1 MTKDGNILEQLVKIT
16 HGYKF
21 CGVKIYTLPTIK
33 FDKVNYSKYMKIR
46 RLTKKLKSNAILRA
60 EGNLDVINLIDHH
73 KQYNVSLKKAFEV
86 CEKNNLTVGCSITFR
101 RQK

>member
-1 MTKDGNILEQLVKIT
+1 MTKDGDILEELVKIN

-21 CGVKIYTLPTIK
+21 CDVKIYSLPTIHYE
-33 FDKVNYSKYMKIR
+33 KVNYNKFMVIR
-46 RLTKKLKSNAILRA
+46 RLTKKLKCNAILRA

-73 KQYNVSLKKAFEV
+73 KQYKVSLKKAFEV
-86 CEKNNLTVGCSITFR
+86 CEENNLSVGCSITFR